1 MGIERGSTWQIELS
15 EEVRSWLDGLTVKG
29 RAQAFRALDLLAVEG
44 AMLRMPHSRKLDEN
58 LWELRFRCD
67 QVNQR
72 IAYTIQPERRV
83 ITLTTFRKQR
93 NNERKEVQRARSV
106 LRRRDQEKEGKS

>member
-1 MGIERGSTWQIELS
+1 M
-15 EEVRSWLDGLTVKG
+15 RSWLDGLTVKG
-29 RAQAFRALDLLAVEG
+29 RAQAFRALDLLAAEG
-44 AMLRMPHSRKLDEN
+44 VMLRMPHSRKLDDR

-72 IAYTIQPERRV
+72 ITYTIELERRV

-93 NNERKEVQRARSV
+93 NNERKEVQRARNV
-106 LRRRDQEKEGKS
+106 LRRHGQEKEGKS